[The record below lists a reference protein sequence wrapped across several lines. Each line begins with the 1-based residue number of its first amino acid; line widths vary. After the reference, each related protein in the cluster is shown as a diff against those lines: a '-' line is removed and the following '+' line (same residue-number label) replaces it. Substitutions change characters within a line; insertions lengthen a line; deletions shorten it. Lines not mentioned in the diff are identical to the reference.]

1 MDNIYYEFERAHARA
16 RSHLTNWQLQRKRN
30 PISNENALI
39 FMILFNF
46 LLKIISNFPSV
57 YLQVASLPTCFPLG
71 IYLSPF
77 VNCEN

>member
-1 MDNIYYEFERAHARA
+1 M
-16 RSHLTNWQLQRKRN
+16 K
-30 PISNENALI
+30 NALI

-46 LLKIISNFPSV
+46 LLKIIINFPSV
-57 YLQVASLPTCFPLG
+57 YLQVASLPTCFPLR